1 MQKIK
6 IACTSGITLPLEE
19 ISIYPSK
26 LKKHSQLEIERV
38 VESIVDDGFLF
49 PLAVGKLDGKNYVID
64 GECTY
69 YALQELKLRDY
80 EIPEIPVFYVR
91 TNEKTIRKNILI
103 GTSTNHCVTEISLKK
118 FTENENLN
126 LKDFGF
132 NSPDLID
139 FHDDVDIGLY
149 IYTNGGKYNEKFFAH
164 IKDEG
169 EEFED
174 VEEEESK

>member
-38 VESIVDDGFLF
+38 VESIVNDGFLF
-49 PLAVGKLDGKNYVID
+49 PLAIGKLDGKNYVID

-69 YALQELKLRDY
+69 YALQELKYRGY

-91 TNEKTIRKNILI
+91 TNEKTIKKNILI
-103 GTSTNHCVTEISLKK
+103 ATSTNHCVTKNSLKQFLDDEK
-118 FTENENLN
+118 ILKELAFNEGTLIEFYAPNDFDRFFSKNKGVKKLVKEVNFFTLLNE
-126 LKDFGF
+126 GA
-132 NSPDLID
+132 I
-139 FHDDVDIGLY
+139 
-149 IYTNGGKYNEKFFAH
+149 
-164 IKDEG
+164 
-169 EEFED
+169 
-174 VEEEESK
+174 

>member
-49 PLAVGKLDGKNYVID
+49 PLAIGKLDGKNYVID

-69 YALQELKLRDY
+69 YALQELKYRGY
-80 EIPEIPVFYVR
+80 EIPEIPVYYVR

-103 GTSTNHCVTEISLKK
+103 GTSTNHCVTRNSILDFITNMQIDLKQFSFNESERIDFYTVVDIERYFEIAKSNKEKGLTGKENYFSL
-118 FTENENLN
+118 
-126 LKDFGF
+126 LKD
-132 NSPDLID
+132 
-139 FHDDVDIGLY
+139 
-149 IYTNGGKYNEKFFAH
+149 
-164 IKDEG
+164 G
-169 EEFED
+169 EI
-174 VEEEESK
+174 

>member
-6 IACTSGITLPLEE
+6 IACTSGITLPLKE

-69 YALQELKLRDY
+69 YALQELKYRGY

-91 TNEKTIRKNILI
+91 TNEKTI
-103 GTSTNHCVTEISLKK
+103 KK
-118 FTENENLN
+118 KIIRCT
-126 LKDFGF
+126 
-132 NSPDLID
+132 
-139 FHDDVDIGLY
+139 
-149 IYTNGGKYNEKFFAH
+149 
-164 IKDEG
+164 
-169 EEFED
+169 
-174 VEEEESK
+174 

>member
-38 VESIVDDGFLF
+38 VESIVNDGFLF
-49 PLAVGKLDGKNYVID
+49 PLAIGKLGEKNYIID

-69 YALQELKLRDY
+69 YALQELKYRGY

-91 TNEKTIRKNILI
+91 TNKETIKKNILI
-103 GTSTNHCVTEISLKK
+103 ATSVNHCVTKYSLEEFSNDRNFLKELA
-118 FTENENLN
+118 FNE
-126 LKDFGF
+126 GT
-132 NSPDLID
+132 LID
-139 FHDDVDIGLY
+139 F
-149 IYTNGGKYNEKFFAH
+149 YTPNDFDRFFSKNKGVKKLVKEVNFSTLLNEGV
-164 IKDEG
+164 I
-169 EEFED
+169 
-174 VEEEESK
+174 